1 MSIIKH
7 LLPSFVTDRYLDLKR
22 RLDKLELGVRCLEA
36 AMDGFIVNPKYVP
49 GEEASFNGQRHRKRI
64 FAEIMA
70 AIPVDAIVET
80 GTWLGD
86 TTGHMAET
94 ARRPVYSCE
103 VNRRFHSLAKMRLAG
118 LKEIHLEAGDS
129 RGLLQKLASSTE
141 VAGKRIFFYLD
152 AHWYDDLPLG
162 EEIEIIAAHWNSF
175 VIMIDDF
182 KVPDDP
188 GYSYDDYGNGKALAL
203 ELIKP
208 SIGKHS
214 LAVYFPAAR
223 SGEETGTRR
232 GCVVLAPKGE
242 LSEKLSQAKSLRGWD
257 FRESSD

>member
-1 MSIIKH
+1 MSIVKH
-7 LLPSFVTDRYLDLKR
+7 LLPGFVKDRYLELKR

-64 FAEIMA
+64 FAEVMA
-70 AIPVDAIVET
+70 ALPVDAIVET

-86 TTGHMAET
+86 TTGYMAET

-103 VNRRFHSLAKMRLAG
+103 LNRRFHSLAKMRLAG
-118 LKEIHLEAGDS
+118 LKEVHLESGDS
-129 RGLLQKLASSTE
+129 RTLLHKLATSAE
-141 VAGKRIFFYLD
+141 AGGKRVFIYLD
-152 AHWYDDLPLG
+152 AHWYDDLPLA
-162 EEIEIIAAHWNSF
+162 EEIEIIATHWSSY

-188 GYSYDDYGNGKALAL
+188 GYAYDDYGNGKTLAL
-203 ELIKP
+203 ELIRA
-208 SIGKHS
+208 SIGKHNLS
-214 LAVYFPAAR
+214 VYFPAAR

-242 LSEKLSQAKSLRGWD
+242 LSEHLSRLKSLRSWGGPARD
-257 FRESSD
+257 